1 MNFELISPCPIPYAL
16 CPMNTN
22 LDNPFQKLK
31 VRYLFGQFVLISFGI
46 GLIQGL
52 LQGASGQQFNS
63 QTSIL
68 VLYILIFC
76 SLSLWTLADFQRTGV
91 NFQYLMGTVPKNY
104 KWLSTLGLVLLM
116 ILFSISAYL
125 VSFSLLSWVAP
136 NFIKALLNQVANNPA
151 PRSSA
156 PLFYNLLGAIAY
168 VVIAPITEEFI
179 FRGFILQRWA
189 AKWGLGS
196 ALVVSSILFGVLH
209 ANFVGLS
216 LFGLV
221 MGVLYIKTR
230 SLIVPIVC
238 HALNNLIA
246 SGMGFLSSSAEP
258 TTTSAANTLEQ
269 LRSGWWV
276 GVLLMSVSLPLL
288 LRFLIRNWPRK
299 DALVPYLINASTT
312 QR

>member
-1 MNFELISPCPIPYAL
+1 MNE
-16 CPMNTN
+16 N
-22 LDNPFQKLK
+22 LDNPFQRLK
-31 VRYLFGQFVLISFGI
+31 VRYLFWQFLLISFGI
-46 GLIQGL
+46 GLVQGL
-52 LQGASGQQFNS
+52 VQGGSGQKFNS
-63 QTSIL
+63 QASIL

-76 SLSLWTLADFQRTGV
+76 SLSLWTLADFKRMGV
-91 NFQYLMGTVPKNY
+91 NLKYLVGSVPKNY
-104 KWLSTLGLVLLM
+104 KWFSTLGLVLLM

-136 NFIKALLNQVANNPA
+136 NFIEALLKQVANNPA

-189 AKWGLGS
+189 AKWGLRS

-209 ANFVGLS
+209 ANFLGLS
-216 LFGLV
+216 LFGVV

-230 SLIVPIVC
+230 SLIIPIAC
-238 HALNNLIA
+238 HALNNLLA
-246 SGMGFLSSSAEP
+246 SGMGFLSSGAE
-258 TTTSAANTLEQ
+258 TRTTSAVNTLEQ

-276 GVLLMSVSLPLL
+276 GVLLMSISLPLL
-288 LRFLIRNWPRK
+288 LRFLRRNWPRK
-299 DALVPYLINASTT
+299 EAIIPYLINANTAYK
-312 QR
+312 